1 MRTVGVA
8 ELKASLSETL
18 ARVKG
23 GEEIV
28 VTEHGRPIAKIAPL
42 STATP
47 IGAATGELVR
57 SGLLRPPEKPL
68 DANFWTLPRPT
79 LRPLDDEGPGEAAG
93 DEAAP
98 WKLLVEGWR

>member
-68 DANFWTLPRPT
+68 DNSFWTLPRPT
-79 LRPLDDEGPGEAAG
+79 LRPFDDEASSDAEDGAT
-93 DEAAP
+93 
-98 WKLLVEGWR
+98 WKVLVEGWR

>member
-42 STATP
+42 SSATP
-47 IGAATGELVR
+47 IGAATGEMVR
-57 SGLLRPPEKPL
+57 SGLLRAPEKPL
-68 DANFWTLPRPT
+68 DPSFWALPRPT
-79 LRPLDDEGPGEAAG
+79 LRPFDDDGPAPGEEG
-93 DEAAP
+93 AAP
-98 WKLLVEGWR
+98 WKVLAEGWR